1 MDSPF
6 NAPEFL
12 EGLEAAGYLQR
23 LDTSE
28 ERITTRYQHALQKMQ
43 FAAHS
48 EEFLTRSG
56 VHKVH
61 SSTVQFFNEDPVS
74 DPFVHVLVG
83 SLPPSKQALVTP
95 DGLPTSG
102 WTPINSPDEAH
113 GTIHF
118 TVSHSGFWPVT
129 VVFDSNPSPDMIRA
143 EDRYFE
149 ADSDSEDDR
158 RSRRSSSRHSR
169 RAPRRSNTGQ
179 SHRSSRSGRRSTYE
193 QDSTTDSESE
203 SESDGGYSMGS
214 RARSRSRSARR
225 ANSRKMSSRY

>member
-1 MDSPF
+1 MAPYYNNDPF
-6 NAPEFL
+6 SEPLFL

-28 ERITTRYQHALQKMQ
+28 DRITARYQHGLEKMN

-61 SSTVQFFNEDPVS
+61 GSTVQFFNEDPVS

-83 SLPPSKQALVTP
+83 SLPPSRQALVTP
-95 DGLPTSG
+95 SGLGTSG

-113 GTIHF
+113 GTLHF

-129 VVFDSNPSPDMIRA
+129 VVFDSNPTPEMIRQENRFA
-143 EDRYFE
+143 A

-158 RSRRSSSRHSR
+158 RSHQMDRISFQVILKH
-169 RAPRRSNTGQ
+169 
-179 SHRSSRSGRRSTYE
+179 
-193 QDSTTDSESE
+193 
-203 SESDGGYSMGS
+203 
-214 RARSRSRSARR
+214 
-225 ANSRKMSSRY
+225 